1 MSSMSSMSSMRAV
14 LERIVL
20 LPIGLLVLLWAHRGL
35 ALGGGVLADR
45 GAAERWLFAADQAPT
60 LPVIALCTWMV
71 WRRRDALTSSS
82 DGPRPILA
90 GLLLV
95 PALLLFAWAHH
106 VGSADLLIPCLG
118 LEMLGFAAA
127 VKGRD
132 GCRALLLPALVL
144 LLAMPI
150 PSPVYNEVVWRL
162 QIWTT
167 AGSSLLLALAGYDVQ
182 HADAMIR
189 IGDRALV
196 VVAACSGLRGM
207 QLLLV
212 AAVAIRE
219 LFASTGARMWCV
231 VGVAPLLAMLMN
243 VVRVASI
250 ALTDDPE
257 VRVAIASGHLPQ
269 GIAVVTVGTFLLY
282 LCGWLLARGRTT
294 ESPDRRASPVRGRT
308 PSSVA
313 TVSSVSTPARWRLCA
328 YATALALVSVWPT
341 GAGPTPSL
349 ERVEPPPIAM
359 HQGGWQGRELE
370 HEWLATGELPLDPIV
385 RRRYERAVGA
395 VGAGGEGEQQV
406 VELMIAW
413 ADAGRPHAHP
423 FSPKLLLPG
432 PEWSLEERRRARIW
446 ALDLEADLVRARSG
460 SAQVVAYHW
469 HVRDEGFWRATLR
482 SLLGL
487 DRIDAGAYRPRAV
500 VRLATPLAT
509 TGQLARDR
517 AKRSLDRFIG
527 DFRDELA
534 GL

>member
-1 MSSMSSMSSMRAV
+1 MSSMRAP
-14 LERIVL
+14 LERVA
-20 LPIGLLVLLWAHRGL
+20 LPVGLLVLLWAHRGL
-35 ALGGGVLADR
+35 ALGGGVLTDR

-71 WRRRDALTSSS
+71 WRRRDALASSN

-118 LEMLGFAAA
+118 LEILGFAAA

-162 QIWTT
+162 QTWTT
-167 AGSSLLLALAGYDVQ
+167 AGSSLLLELAGYDAH

-212 AAVAIRE
+212 AAIAIRE
-219 LFASTGARMWCV
+219 LFASAGARMWCV

-282 LCGWLLARGRTT
+282 LCGWLLARDRVT
-294 ESPDRRASPVRGRT
+294 ESPDRRASSVRGSA
-308 PSSVA
+308 PS
-313 TVSSVSTPARWRLCA
+313 TVSTVSRPARWRVCA
-328 YATALALVSVWPT
+328 YAAALGLVSVWPT
-341 GAGPTPSL
+341 GASPAPSPA
-349 ERVEPPPIAM
+349 RVEPPPIAM

-385 RRRYERAVGA
+385 RRRYQRAVGE
-395 VGAGGEGEQQV
+395 GAPEV
-406 VELMIAW
+406 IDLMIAW

-469 HVRDEGFWRATLR
+469 RVRDEGFWRATMR

-487 DRIDAGAYRPRAV
+487 DRIDAGADRARAV
-500 VRLATPLAT
+500 VRLSTPIAT
-509 TGQLARDR
+509 TGAVARDR